1 MIAAQLLNGLMEGAM
16 LFLMASGLTLIFGV
30 SRVINFAHGSFFMLG
45 AFLGHDI
52 YALISPTSI
61 GGLLAGMIGA
71 GAAVMVIGA
80 LCEVLL
86 LRRVYRAEMLL
97 QLLVTVAVV
106 LIVRDIVKLI
116 WGVHMVST
124 PMPREL
130 AGAIKLGAN
139 YLPVYPLTVAAIGLV
154 VGIATF
160 AVIRFTRTGVLLRA
174 TADDPGMVSLLGVN
188 QAHVFTGVFAAG
200 CFLAAMAGALI
211 APFRT
216 INYLLDTT
224 IIIEAFVV
232 VVIGG
237 LGSLWGA
244 LVGAV
249 AFGIVKAFGVL
260 YFERLAMVLI
270 FLVMAAALVVRSL
283 RSEGD

>member
-61 GGLLAGMIGA
+61 GGLFAGMVAA
-71 GAAVMVIGA
+71 GAVVMVVGA

-130 AGAIKLGAN
+130 AGAIRLGAN
-139 YLPVYPLTVAAIGLV
+139 YLPVYPLTVAAIGLA
-154 VGIATF
+154 VGILTF

-174 TADDPGMVSLLGVN
+174 TADDPGMVGLLGVN

>member
-61 GGLLAGMIGA
+61 GGLLAGMVGA
-71 GAAVMVIGA
+71 GAAVMVVGA

-139 YLPVYPLTVAAIGLV
+139 YLPVYPLTVATIGLA
-154 VGIATF
+154 VGILTF

-174 TADDPGMVSLLGVN
+174 TADDPGMVGLLGVN

>member
-1 MIAAQLLNGLMEGAM
+1 MIAAQVLNGLMEGAM
-16 LFLMASGLTLIFGV
+16 LFLMASGLTLIFGI
-30 SRVINFAHGSFFMLG
+30 SRIVNFAHGSFFMLG

-52 YALISPTSI
+52 YALISPTSL
-61 GGLLAGMIGA
+61 GGLFAGMILA
-71 GAAVMVIGA
+71 GLAVMIIGVM
-80 LCEVLL
+80 CEIFL
-86 LRRVYRAEMLL
+86 LRRVYRSQMLM
-97 QLLVTVAVV
+97 QLLVTVGVV

-130 AGAIKLGAN
+130 AGAVKIGGN
-139 YLPVYPLTVAAIGLV
+139 YLPVYPLTVAAIGFA
-154 VGIATF
+154 VGVITF
-160 AVIRFTRTGVLLRA
+160 AVIRFTRTGVVLRA

-216 INYLLDTT
+216 VNYLLDTT

-237 LGSLWGA
+237 LGNLWGA
-244 LVGAV
+244 LVGAI
-249 AFGIVKAFGVL
+249 AFGIIKALGVL

-270 FLVMAAALVVRSL
+270 FLVMAATLVVRSL

>member
-61 GGLLAGMIGA
+61 GGLLAGMVGA
-71 GAAVMVIGA
+71 GAAVMVVGA
-80 LCEVLL
+80 LCEVFL

-139 YLPVYPLTVAAIGLV
+139 YLPVYPLTVAAIGLA
-154 VGIATF
+154 VGILTF

-174 TADDPGMVSLLGVN
+174 TADDPGMVGLLGVN

>member
-61 GGLLAGMIGA
+61 GGLLAGMVGA
-71 GAAVMVIGA
+71 GAAVMVVGA

-106 LIVRDIVKLI
+106 LIVRDIVKLV

-139 YLPVYPLTVAAIGLV
+139 YLPVYPLAVAAIGLA
-154 VGIATF
+154 VGIVTF

-174 TADDPGMVSLLGVN
+174 TADDPGMVGLLGVN

>member
-244 LVGAV
+244 LVGAL